1 MERVENQW
9 NRREELSS
17 AVSNSDIRI
26 FEVPPGADSAK
37 MVVQIQRTL

>member
-17 AVSNSDIRI
+17 AVSNSGNRV
-26 FEVPPGADSAK
+26 FEVPPGADPAK
-37 MVVQIQRTL
+37 KAAGMQLTL